1 MFPPPDFYFL
11 CLQSVRVSCYKQ
23 TLCCLRQLMR
33 RFQFMADGKDEKG
46 KDPKK
51 YSRRDFV
58 IGGGTIIA
66 GGALAA
72 VAPPETAE
80 AAANYPRSAKYLV
93 YDSRGCMGCLACM
106 LACSLTHNG
115 ATSLSLARIQ
125 VHRAVLKM
133 YPLDIRQNVCRQ
145 CPTPLCVDNC
155 PTGACHVSAENGNVR
170 MIDEA
175 KCVGC
180 QTCVNS
186 CPQLPHRIIWDQAKK
201 KATKC
206 DLCVNTPYYN
216 KKGGPDGAQA
226 CVEACPGNALKVV
239 DEMPEQ
245 ADLRGGGDQN
255 RGYDRNLQ
263 PAPKAGGFGFGPPGA
278 KPGGAPGAKPG
289 GPGGPGGGP
298 GGAPGA
304 KPDGAPGGAPD
315 SKTPPPAAKAPGG
328 N

>member
-1 MFPPPDFYFL
+1 
-11 CLQSVRVSCYKQ
+11 
-23 TLCCLRQLMR
+23 
-33 RFQFMADGKDEKG
+33 MAGDNSKEKKTAGGKKF
-46 KDPKK
+46 
-51 YSRRDFV
+51 SRRAFV
-58 IGGGTIIA
+58 TGSGPA
-66 GGALAA
+66 LVGGAIGAAAA
-72 VAPPETAE
+72 VTAVQEAE
-80 AAANYPRSAKYLV
+80 AAQQQKINHPRSAKYLV
-93 YDSRGCMGCLACM
+93 HDSRGCMGCLACM

-145 CPTPLCVDNC
+145 CPTPLCVENC

-186 CPQLPHRIIWDQAKK
+186 CPQLPHRIIWDQAKR
-201 KATKC
+201 KAAKC
-206 DLCVNTPYYN
+206 DLCVNTPFYN

-226 CVEACPGNALKVV
+226 CVEACPANSLKVV

-245 ADLRGGGDQN
+245 ADLRGGGDQS

-263 PAPKAGGFGFGPPGA
+263 PAPKAGEFGFGPPPGA
-278 KPGGAPGAKPG
+278 KPGGAPGKPG
-289 GPGGPGGGP
+289 GPDGP

-304 KPDGAPGGAPD
+304 KPGAGGPGGAPD
-315 SKTPPPAAKAPGG
+315 AKTPPPAAKAPGG

>member
-1 MFPPPDFYFL
+1 
-11 CLQSVRVSCYKQ
+11 
-23 TLCCLRQLMR
+23 
-33 RFQFMADGKDEKG
+33 MAGDNSKKNNAGEK
-46 KDPKK
+46 KF
-51 YSRRDFV
+51 SRRDFV
-58 IGGGTIIA
+58 VGSGTALA
-66 GGALAA
+66 GGAISAA
-72 VAPPETAE
+72 VAVTAIGEAE
-80 AAANYPRSAKYLV
+80 AAQQQKSSYPRSTKYLV
-93 YDSRGCMGCLACM
+93 YDSRGCAGCLGCM
-106 LACSLTHNG
+106 LACSLVHDG

-125 VHRAVLKM
+125 VHRAVLKK

-186 CPQLPHRIIWDQAKK
+186 CPQLPHRIIWNSAKR

-226 CVEACPGNALKVV
+226 CVEACPANSLRVV
-239 DEMPEQ
+239 DVMPDQ
-245 ADLRGGGDQN
+245 ADLRGGGEQKN
-255 RGYDRNLQ
+255 GYDRNLQ
-263 PAPKAGGFGFGPPGA
+263 PERKPGGFGGPGG
-278 KPGGAPGAKPG
+278 PGGAPGAKPGAKPGG

-298 GGAPGA
+298 GA
-304 KPDGAPGGAPD
+304 K
-315 SKTPPPAAKAPGG
+315 PGG